1 MSTSSFRSN
10 IMAMIP
16 IKMKPVRKTYYSPI
30 TGSTGVMR
38 DNLTLPSHQIKIC
51 LWPHIVHLKTHSFP
65 VFQKVIIGKNNP
77 PWVNLCRTRKSHSWP
92 KYSPLVKFP
101 CPTWI
106 LMRDSII
113 ISAMVITFHYKFVSD
128 SPANSPDRSVPATG
142 VLNLSL
148 IVPRNW
154 NSSPSLAIA

>member
-38 DNLTLPSHQIKIC
+38 DNLTLPSHQNQNMF
-51 LWPHIVHLKTHSFP
+51 VTTYNSFENT
-65 VFQKVIIGKNNP
+65 FISRFSKSYNEKKNP
-77 PWVNLCRTRKSHSWP
+77 PWVNSCGLRKSRPWP
-92 KYSPLVKFP
+92 KYSPLVRFP

-113 ISAMVITFHYKFVSD
+113 ISAMVSTFHYNFVID